1 MTSLWK
7 TRRVLLS
14 SVLLLGL
21 SVFSIAPVAGFGEL
35 LRGFDVP
42 AFAKHPGYFP
52 VGVAFDGKNLWY
64 SQPSISDND
73 IPGLFLITTTGT
85 LLQTLSLKFPE
96 PAGGAIAWDGGNL
109 WVASFQSTLTG
120 ATVFQVSVGSTP
132 AILKTLN
139 LDPIFAQDNEC
150 AIIDGLDFDASTGTL
165 WVSPDVGCNQA
176 SLSGTFGVAYNID
189 TSGKLIQR
197 LTFPF
202 SVSGVAVV
210 GKSLYVIDRFHGNID
225 HVDLRGN
232 VISSFPIS
240 KFESPGQ
247 WAEDLSFDASTF
259 APACALWAMQP
270 YSQPDVFLDS
280 AALAVY
286 HINCQ

>member
-1 MTSLWK
+1 MTSSWK

-21 SVFSIAPVAGFGEL
+21 SVFSIVPVAGFGEL

-64 SQPSISDND
+64 SQPSISAKDS
-73 IPGLFLITTTGT
+73 PGLFLVTTTGT
-85 LLQTLSLKFPE
+85 LLRTLSLLFPE
-96 PAGGAIAWDGGNL
+96 AAGGGIAWDGSNL

-120 ATVFQVSVGSTP
+120 ATVYQVSVGSAP
-132 AILKTLN
+132 AVLKTLN
-139 LDPIFAQDNEC
+139 LDPIFAPDNEC

-176 SLSGTFGVAYNID
+176 SLNDTFGVAYNID
-189 TSGKLIQR
+189 TSGNLIQR
-197 LTFPF
+197 VQFSF
-202 SVSGVAVV
+202 SVSGVAKV
-210 GKSLYVIDRFHGNID
+210 GRNLYVVDRFGGKID
-225 HVDLRGN
+225 QVDVKGN

-240 KFESPGQ
+240 KFENPTQ
-247 WAEDLSFDASTF
+247 WAEDLAFDPSTF
-259 APACALWAMQP
+259 KGCALWAMQP
-270 YSQPDVFLDS
+270 YSQPHVFLDS
-280 AALAVY
+280 AALAAY
-286 HINCQ
+286 HIDCP

>member
-1 MTSLWK
+1 LWK
-7 TRRVLLS
+7 NRRVLLS

-21 SVFSIAPVAGFGEL
+21 SAFSIAPVAGFGEL

-52 VGVAFDGKNLWY
+52 IGVAFDGKNLWY
-64 SQPSISDND
+64 SQPSISAKD

-85 LLQTLSLKFPE
+85 LLQTLSLLFPE
-96 PAGGAIAWDGGNL
+96 AAGGAVAWDGSNL
-109 WVASFQSTLTG
+109 WVASFQSTATG

-150 AIIDGLDFDASTGTL
+150 AIIDGLDFDSSTGTL

-189 TSGKLIQR
+189 TSGNLIQR
-197 LTFPF
+197 VQFPF
-202 SVSGVAVV
+202 SVSGVAKV
-210 GKSLYVIDRFHGNID
+210 GRSLYVVDRFGGNID
-225 HVDLRGN
+225 QVDLKGN
-232 VISSFPIS
+232 VLSSFPIS
-240 KFESPGQ
+240 KFENPTQ
-247 WAEDLSFDASTF
+247 WAEDLSFDPSTF
-259 APACALWAMQP
+259 TTQCALWAMQP
-270 YSQPDVFLDS
+270 YEQAHFTLDS
-280 AALAVY
+280 AALAAY
-286 HINCQ
+286 HIDCP